1 MSTNKYGAMPQRL
14 ATHCHVCGDVFRDQE
29 VMVEH
34 SGATMVCIS
43 GQETN
48 GHGSIVMHPECATI
62 LAMRL
67 LSDVIEAPSE
77 YGERV
82 VDTLAKVREAY
93 QMK

>member
-1 MSTNKYGAMPQRL
+1 MSTHKYGALPQRL
-14 ATHCHVCGDVFRDQE
+14 ATNCHVCGVALRDQE

-67 LSDVIEAPSE
+67 MSDVIEAPNA
-77 YGERV
+77 YGHRV
-82 VDTLAKVREAY
+82 VDTLRKVREAY
-93 QMK
+93 NMQ